1 MADIKNLRTSAETGL
16 SSLFEAGRKSFA
28 AEKAIDREEAF
39 RFFEAT
45 GLPSRRVE
53 AFKYT
58 DLRAAMKEAAPP
70 AEAPSAE
77 AAQAAVASARG
88 FSGLDAARLTF
99 VNGHLIRA
107 LSDLDGLPEGVTATP
122 INEAMSK
129 GDPRLTLLG
138 PVEQARENP
147 IYQLNTAFLA
157 DGALISVEPGAKP
170 ARPVHLRFIGA
181 GSEGFST
188 ATRVLVELGDGAEFT
203 LLESH
208 EGPNGV
214 TYQPNDA
221 LDVRVG
227 KQAVFRHARTNREG
241 DAAIA
246 LSTISVRL
254 DDASELETV
263 NLVTGAVLS
272 RHQIYMHVAGDDV
285 NAVVNGA
292 AMLGDGQLA
301 DSTLLADHAAVGG
314 VGREMFKTVIDGNAT
329 GVFQGKIIVRQIAQK
344 TDGKMKSDCLLLT
357 DDGQMMNKP
366 ELEIFADDVACGH
379 GATCGAPDADLLF
392 YLMAR
397 GLPKPIA
404 ESLLVQA
411 FVGEAI
417 ESVTHEGARA
427 ALIGEIEA
435 WLAARG

>member
-1 MADIKNLRTSAETGL
+1 MADIQNLRTSAETGL
-16 SSLFEAGRKSFA
+16 SNLFEA
-28 AEKAIDREEAF
+28 AIAREEAF
-39 RFFEAT
+39 RFFEAA

-58 DLRAAMKEAAPP
+58 DLRAAMKEAVPP
-70 AEAPSAE
+70 AEAPSPE
-77 AAQAAVASARG
+77 AAQAAVASAKG
-88 FSGLDAARLTF
+88 FAHLDAARLTF
-99 VNGHLIRA
+99 VNGHLVRP
-107 LSDLDGLPEGVTATP
+107 LSDLDGLPAGLTITP
-122 INEAMSK
+122 LNDAMGKS
-129 GDPRLTLLG
+129 DARLRLLA

-157 DGALISVEPGAKP
+157 DGALISVAPGTKIERAL
-170 ARPVHLRFIGA
+170 HLRFVGT

-188 ATRVLVELGDGAEFT
+188 ATRVLVDLGDGAEFT

-208 EGPNGV
+208 EGPDSI

-227 KQAVFRHARTNREG
+227 KQAVFRHARLNREG
-241 DAAIA
+241 KAAIA

-254 DDASELETV
+254 DDEARLETV

-272 RHQIYMHVAGDDV
+272 RHQIFMHVAGENV

-292 AMLGDGQLA
+292 AMLGNGQLA

-314 VGREMFKTVIDGNAT
+314 IGREMFKTVIDGDAT
-329 GVFQGKIIVRQIAQK
+329 GVFQGKIIVRQAAQQ
-344 TDGKMKSDCLLLT
+344 TDGKMKSDCLLLS
-357 DDGQMMNKP
+357 DEGQMMNKP

-379 GATCGAPDADLLF
+379 GATCGAPDEDLLF

-397 GLPKPIA
+397 GLPRAVA

-411 FVGEAI
+411 FVGEAV
-417 ESVTHEGARA
+417 ESVSHEGARA

-435 WLAARG
+435 WLAARA

>member
-1 MADIKNLRTSAETGL
+1 MADVATPRTSAETGL
-16 SSLFEAGRKSFA
+16 TRLFEVARMKYPTGVSIA
-28 AEKAIDREEAF
+28 REEAF
-39 RFFEAT
+39 RFFEAL

-58 DLRAAMKEAAPP
+58 DLRAAMTEAAPP
-70 AEAPSAE
+70 AEAPALD
-77 AAQAAVASARG
+77 AARAAVAAAKG
-88 FSGLDAARLTF
+88 FAGVEAVRLTF
-99 VNGHLIRA
+99 VNGHLIRE
-107 LSDLDGLPEGVTATP
+107 LSDLDRIPAGVSVVEMNDALTRH
-122 INEAMSK
+122 
-129 GDPRLTLLG
+129 DPSLAGLG
-138 PVEQARENP
+138 PVAQARENP

-157 DGALISVEPGAKP
+157 DGAVLAVEPGARVAAP
-170 ARPVHLRFIGA
+170 LHLRFVGTGGEA
-181 GSEGFST
+181 FST
-188 ATRVLVELGDGAEFT
+188 ATRVLVTLGEGSELT

-208 EGPNGV
+208 EGPDGIA
-214 TYQPNDA
+214 YQPNDA

-227 KQAVFRHARTNREG
+227 PGAAFRHARLNREG
-241 DAAIA
+241 RAAVA
-246 LSTISVRL
+246 LSTLSVRL
-254 DDASELETV
+254 DAAAHLETV

-272 RHQIYMHVAGDDV
+272 RHQIFLHFAGEDV
-285 NAVVNGA
+285 TATVNGA
-292 AMLGDGQLA
+292 TMLGHGQLA

-314 VGREMFKTVIDGNAT
+314 VSREMFKTIIDGNST
-329 GVFQGKIIVRQIAQK
+329 GVFQGKIIVRQAAQK

-357 DDGQMMNKP
+357 DEGQMMNKP

-379 GATCGAPDADLLF
+379 GATCGAPDEDLLF

-397 GLPKPIA
+397 GLPRATA

-417 ESVTHEGARA
+417 ESVTHEGARL

>member
-1 MADIKNLRTSAETGL
+1 MADIQNLRTSAETGL
-16 SSLFEAGRKSFA
+16 SNLFEAARKGFA
-28 AEKAIDREEAF
+28 SEEAIAREEAF
-39 RFFEAT
+39 RFFEAA

-58 DLRAAMKEAAPP
+58 DLRAAMKEAVPP
-70 AEAPSAE
+70 AEAPSPE
-77 AAQAAVASARG
+77 VAQAAVASAKG
-88 FSGLDAARLTF
+88 FAGLDAARLTF
-99 VNGHLIRA
+99 VNGHLIRP
-107 LSDLDGLPEGVTATP
+107 LSDLDGLPAGLTVTP
-122 INEAMSK
+122 LNDAMGK
-129 GDPRLTLLG
+129 GDARLRLLA

-147 IYQLNTAFLA
+147 VFQLNTAFLA
-157 DGALISVEPGAKP
+157 DGALISVAPGTKIERAL
-170 ARPVHLRFIGA
+170 HLRFVGT

-188 ATRVLVELGDGAEFT
+188 ATRVLVDLGAGAELT

-208 EGPNGV
+208 EGPDDI

-227 KQAVFRHARTNREG
+227 KQAVFRHARLNREG
-241 DAAIA
+241 KAAIA

-254 DDASELETV
+254 DDEARLETV

-272 RHQIYMHVAGDDV
+272 RHQIFMHVAGENV

-314 VGREMFKTVIDGNAT
+314 VGREMFKTVIDGDAT
-329 GVFQGKIIVRQIAQK
+329 GVFQGKIIVRQAAQQ
-344 TDGKMKSDCLLLT
+344 TDGKMKSDCLLLS
-357 DDGQMMNKP
+357 DEGQMMNKP

-379 GATCGAPDADLLF
+379 GATCGAPDEDLLF

-397 GLPKPIA
+397 GLPRAVA

-411 FVGEAI
+411 FIGEAV
-417 ESVTHEGARA
+417 ESVSHEGARA
-427 ALIGEIEA
+427 ALIGEIET
-435 WLAARG
+435 WLAARA

>member
-1 MADIKNLRTSAETGL
+1 MAEIQNLRTSAETGL
-16 SSLFEAGRKSFA
+16 SSLFEAARKGFA
-28 AEKAIDREEAF
+28 SEEAIAREEAF
-39 RFFEAT
+39 RFFEAA

-58 DLRAAMKEAAPP
+58 DLRAVMKEAVPP

-77 AAQAAVASARG
+77 AAQAAAASAKG
-88 FSGLDAARLTF
+88 FAGIDAAHLTF
-99 VNGHLIRA
+99 VNGHLVRS
-107 LSDLDGLPEGVTATP
+107 LSDLDGLPSGLTVTP
-122 INEAMSK
+122 LNDAMGKS
-129 GDPRLTLLG
+129 DTRLRLLA

-157 DGALISVEPGAKP
+157 DGALISVAPGTKIERAL
-170 ARPVHLRFIGA
+170 HLRFFGS

-188 ATRVLVELGDGAEFT
+188 ATRVLVEVGDGAEIT
-203 LLESH
+203 VLESH
-208 EGPNGV
+208 EGPDGL

-227 KQAVFRHARTNREG
+227 KQAIFRHARLNREG
-241 DAAIA
+241 NAAIA

-254 DDASELETV
+254 DDESRLETV

-272 RHQIYMHVAGDDV
+272 RHQIYMHVAGENV

-301 DSTLLADHAAVGG
+301 DSTLLADHAAAGG
-314 VGREMFKTVIDGNAT
+314 IGREMFKTVIDGNAT
-329 GVFQGKIIVRQIAQK
+329 GVFQGKIIVRQAAQQ
-344 TDGKMKSDCLLLT
+344 TDGKMKSDCLLLN
-357 DDGQMMNKP
+357 DEGQMMNKP

-379 GATCGAPDADLLF
+379 GATCGAPDEDLLF

-397 GLPKPIA
+397 GLPRAVA

-435 WLAARG
+435 WLAARA

>member
-1 MADIKNLRTSAETGL
+1 MAEIENPRTSAETGL
-16 SSLFEAGRKSFA
+16 SSLFETARKGFA
-28 AEKAIDREEAF
+28 SEQAISREEAF
-39 RFFEAT
+39 RFFEAA
-45 GLPSRRVE
+45 GLPNRRVE

-58 DLRAAMKEAAPP
+58 DLRAAMKEAAPL
-70 AEAPSAE
+70 AEAPSAQAAE
-77 AAQAAVASARG
+77 AASDSAEG
-88 FSGLDAARLTF
+88 FAGIDAARLTF

-107 LSDLDGLPEGVTATP
+107 LSDLDRLPEGVTVAP
-122 INEAMSK
+122 LNDAMST
-129 GDPRLTLLG
+129 GDPRLRLLA

-157 DGALISVEPGAKP
+157 DGALISVAAGAKP

-181 GSEGFST
+181 GSDAFST
-188 ATRVLVELGDGAEFT
+188 ATRVLVELGDGAEFD

-208 EGPNGV
+208 EGPDEV

-227 KQAVFRHARTNREG
+227 REAAFRHARLNREG

-254 DDASELETV
+254 DDDARLETV

-272 RHQIYMHVAGDDV
+272 RHQIYMHVAGANV

-314 VGREMFKTVIDGNAT
+314 IGREMFKTVIDGNAT

-379 GATCGAPDADLLF
+379 GATCGAPDEDLLF

-417 ESVTHEGARA
+417 EAVTHEGARA

-435 WLAARG
+435 WLAGRG

>member
-1 MADIKNLRTSAETGL
+1 MAEIQNLRTSAETGL
-16 SSLFEAGRKSFA
+16 SSLFEAARKGFA
-28 AEKAIDREEAF
+28 SEEAIAREEAF
-39 RFFEAT
+39 RFFEAA

-58 DLRAAMKEAAPP
+58 DLRAAMKEAVPP

-77 AAQAAVASARG
+77 AAQAAAASAKG
-88 FSGLDAARLTF
+88 FAGIDAAHLTF
-99 VNGHLIRA
+99 VNGHLVRS
-107 LSDLDGLPEGVTATP
+107 LSDLDGLPSGLTVTP
-122 INEAMSK
+122 LNDAMGKS
-129 GDPRLTLLG
+129 DTRLRLLA

-157 DGALISVEPGAKP
+157 DGALISVAPGTKIERAL
-170 ARPVHLRFIGA
+170 HLRFIGS

-188 ATRVLVELGDGAEFT
+188 ATRVLVEVGDGAEIT
-203 LLESH
+203 VLESH
-208 EGPNGV
+208 EGPDGL

-227 KQAVFRHARTNREG
+227 KQAVFRHARLNREG
-241 DAAIA
+241 NAAIA

-254 DDASELETV
+254 DDESRLETV

-272 RHQIYMHVAGDDV
+272 RHQIYMHVAGENV

-314 VGREMFKTVIDGNAT
+314 IGREMFKTVIDGNAT
-329 GVFQGKIIVRQIAQK
+329 GVFQGKIIVRQAAQQ
-344 TDGKMKSDCLLLT
+344 TDGKMKSDCLLLN
-357 DDGQMMNKP
+357 DEGQMMNKP

-379 GATCGAPDADLLF
+379 GATCGAPDEDLLF

-397 GLPKPIA
+397 GLPRAVA

-435 WLAARG
+435 WLAARA

>member
-1 MADIKNLRTSAETGL
+1 MAEVKNLRTGAETGL
-16 SSLFEAGRKSFA
+16 SALFEAGRKSFA
-28 AEKAIDREEAF
+28 TEEAIGREEAF

-58 DLRAAMKEAAPP
+58 DLRAAITEAAPP

-77 AAQAAVASARG
+77 AARKAVAAAKG
-88 FSGLDAARLTF
+88 FSAIEAARLTF

-107 LSDLDGLPEGVTATP
+107 LSDLSGLPEGVTVTP
-122 INEAMSK
+122 INDAMGK
-129 GDPRLTLLG
+129 GDARLTRLA
-138 PVEQARENP
+138 PVAQARENA

-157 DGALISVEPGAKP
+157 DGALITVAPGAKP
-170 ARPVHLRFIGA
+170 ALPLHLRFVGTGA
-181 GSEGFST
+181 EAFST
-188 ATRVLVELGDGAEFT
+188 ATRVLVDIGEGAEVT
-203 LLESH
+203 ILESH
-208 EGPNGV
+208 EGPDGL

-221 LDVRVG
+221 MDVRIETG
-227 KQAVFRHARTNREG
+227 GVFRHARTNREG
-241 DAAIA
+241 DAAVA
-246 LSTISVRL
+246 LSTLSVRL
-254 DDASELETV
+254 DDGAQLESV
-263 NLVTGAVLS
+263 AVVTGAVLS
-272 RHQIYMHVAGDDV
+272 RHQIFLNIAGEGTNV
-285 NAVVNGA
+285 VVNGA
-292 AMLGDGQLA
+292 AMLRRGQLA

-314 VGREMFKTVIDGNAT
+314 VGREQFKTVIDGDAT
-329 GVFQGKIIVRQIAQK
+329 GVFQGKIIVRQAAQQ

-357 DDGQMMNKP
+357 DEGQMMNKP

-379 GATCGAPDADLLF
+379 GATCGAPDEDLLF

-397 GLPKPIA
+397 GLPRPLA
-404 ESLLVQA
+404 QSLLVQA
-411 FVGEAI
+411 FLGEAV

>member
-1 MADIKNLRTSAETGL
+1 MADIQNLRTSAETGL
-16 SSLFEAGRKSFA
+16 SSLFESARKSFA
-28 AEKAIDREEAF
+28 SEEAIAREEAF

-58 DLRAAMKEAAPP
+58 DLRAAMKEAVPP
-70 AEAPSAE
+70 AEAPSPK
-77 AAQAAVASARG
+77 AAQAAVASAKG
-88 FSGLDAARLTF
+88 FAGIDAARLTF
-99 VNGHLIRA
+99 VNGHLIRP
-107 LSDLDGLPEGVTATP
+107 LSDLDGLPAGLTVTP
-122 INEAMSK
+122 LNDAMGKS
-129 GDPRLTLLG
+129 DARLRLLA

-147 IYQLNTAFLA
+147 VYQLNTAFLA
-157 DGALISVEPGAKP
+157 DGALISVAASTKIERAL
-170 ARPVHLRFIGA
+170 HLRFIGS

-188 ATRVLVELGDGAEFT
+188 ATRVLVDLGDGAELT

-208 EGPNGV
+208 EGPNGL

-227 KQAVFRHARTNREG
+227 KQAVFRHARLNREG

-254 DDASELETV
+254 DDESQLETV

-272 RHQIYMHVAGDDV
+272 RHQIFMHVAGANV

-292 AMLGDGQLA
+292 AMLGNGQLA

-314 VGREMFKTVIDGNAT
+314 VGREMFKTVIDGDAT
-329 GVFQGKIIVRQIAQK
+329 GVFQGKIIVRQAAQQ
-344 TDGKMKSDCLLLT
+344 TDGKMKSDCLLLS
-357 DDGQMMNKP
+357 DEGQMMNKP

-379 GATCGAPDADLLF
+379 GATCGAPDDDLLF

-397 GLPKPIA
+397 GLPRAVA

-411 FVGEAI
+411 FVGEAV

-435 WLAARG
+435 WLAARA

>member
-1 MADIKNLRTSAETGL
+1 MAEIQNLRTSAETGL
-16 SSLFEAGRKSFA
+16 SSLFEAARKGFA
-28 AEKAIDREEAF
+28 SEEAIAREEAF
-39 RFFEAT
+39 RFFEAA

-58 DLRAAMKEAAPP
+58 DLRAAMKEAVPP
-70 AEAPSAE
+70 AEAPSADS
-77 AAQAAVASARG
+77 AQAAAASAKG
-88 FSGLDAARLTF
+88 FAGLDAAHLTF
-99 VNGHLIRA
+99 VNGHLVRS
-107 LSDLDGLPEGVTATP
+107 LSDLDGLPSGLTVTP
-122 INEAMSK
+122 LNDAMGKS
-129 GDPRLTLLG
+129 DTRLRLLA

-157 DGALISVEPGAKP
+157 DGALISVAPGTKIERAL
-170 ARPVHLRFIGA
+170 HLRFIGS

-188 ATRVLVELGDGAEFT
+188 ATRILVDVGDGAEIT
-203 LLESH
+203 VLESH
-208 EGPNGV
+208 EGPDGL

-227 KQAVFRHARTNREG
+227 KQAVFRHARLNREG
-241 DAAIA
+241 NAAIA

-254 DDASELETV
+254 DDESRLETV

-272 RHQIYMHVAGDDV
+272 RHQIYMHVAGENV

-314 VGREMFKTVIDGNAT
+314 IGREMFKTVIDGNAT
-329 GVFQGKIIVRQIAQK
+329 GVFQGKIIVRQAAQQ
-344 TDGKMKSDCLLLT
+344 TDGKMKSDCLLLS
-357 DDGQMMNKP
+357 DEGQMMNKP

-379 GATCGAPDADLLF
+379 GATCGAPDDDLLF

-397 GLPKPIA
+397 GLPRAVA

-435 WLAARG
+435 WLATRA

>member
-1 MADIKNLRTSAETGL
+1 MADIANLRTAAETGL

-28 AEKAIDREEAF
+28 TEEAIGREEAF
-39 RFFEAT
+39 KFFEAT

-58 DLRAAMKEAAPP
+58 DLRAAMTEAAPP
-70 AEAPSAE
+70 AEAPSDE
-77 AAQAAVASARG
+77 AARAAVAGAKG
-88 FSGLDAARLTF
+88 FAGIEAARLTF
-99 VNGHLIRA
+99 VNGHLVPA
-107 LSDLDGLPEGVTATP
+107 LSDLDGLPEGVRVTP
-122 INEAMSK
+122 LNAALAQS
-129 GDPRLTLLG
+129 DARLKLLA
-138 PVEQARENP
+138 PVEQARANP

-157 DGALISVEPGAKP
+157 DGALISVAAGAKP
-170 ARPVHLRFIGA
+170 ERPLHLRFVGA
-181 GSEGFST
+181 GTDGFST
-188 ATRVLVELGDGAEFT
+188 ATRVLVELAEGAEFT

-208 EGPNGV
+208 EGPDGV

-227 KQAVFRHARTNREG
+227 NGAAFRHARLNREG
-241 DAAIA
+241 RGAIA

-254 DDASELETV
+254 DDDARLETV
-263 NLVTGAVLS
+263 NVVTGAVLS
-272 RHQIYMHVAGDDV
+272 RHQIYMHVAGEGTS
-285 NAVVNGA
+285 AVVNGA
-292 AMLGDGQLA
+292 AMLGAGQLA

-314 VGREMFKTVIDGNAT
+314 VGREMFKTVIDGDAT
-329 GVFQGKIIVRQIAQK
+329 GVFQGKIIVRQAAQQ

-357 DDGQMMNKP
+357 DEGQMMNKP

-379 GATCGAPDADLLF
+379 GATCGAPDEDLLF

-397 GLPKPIA
+397 GLPRATA

-411 FVGEAI
+411 FLGEAV
-417 ESVTHEGARA
+417 EAVTHEGARA

-435 WLAARG
+435 WLEARG

>member
-1 MADIKNLRTSAETGL
+1 MAEIQNLRTSAETGL
-16 SSLFEAGRKSFA
+16 SSLFEAARKGFA
-28 AEKAIDREEAF
+28 SEEAIAREEAF
-39 RFFEAT
+39 RFFEAA

-58 DLRAAMKEAAPP
+58 DLRAAMKEAVPP

-77 AAQAAVASARG
+77 AAQAAAASAKG
-88 FSGLDAARLTF
+88 FAGIDAAHLTF
-99 VNGHLIRA
+99 VNGHLVRS
-107 LSDLDGLPEGVTATP
+107 LSDLDGLPSGLTVTP
-122 INEAMSK
+122 LNDAMGKS
-129 GDPRLTLLG
+129 DTRLRLLA

-157 DGALISVEPGAKP
+157 DGALISVAPGTRIERAL
-170 ARPVHLRFIGA
+170 HLRFIGS

-188 ATRVLVELGDGAEFT
+188 ATRVLVEVGDGAEIT
-203 LLESH
+203 VLESH
-208 EGPNGV
+208 EGPDGL

-227 KQAVFRHARTNREG
+227 KQAVFRHARLNREG
-241 DAAIA
+241 NAAIA

-254 DDASELETV
+254 DDESRLETV

-272 RHQIYMHVAGDDV
+272 RHQIYMHVAGENV

-314 VGREMFKTVIDGNAT
+314 IGREMFKTVIDGNAT
-329 GVFQGKIIVRQIAQK
+329 GVFQGKIIVRQAAQQ
-344 TDGKMKSDCLLLT
+344 TDGKMKSDCLLLN
-357 DDGQMMNKP
+357 DEGQMMNKP

-379 GATCGAPDADLLF
+379 GATCGAPDEDLLF

-397 GLPKPIA
+397 GLPRAVA

-435 WLAARG
+435 WLAARA